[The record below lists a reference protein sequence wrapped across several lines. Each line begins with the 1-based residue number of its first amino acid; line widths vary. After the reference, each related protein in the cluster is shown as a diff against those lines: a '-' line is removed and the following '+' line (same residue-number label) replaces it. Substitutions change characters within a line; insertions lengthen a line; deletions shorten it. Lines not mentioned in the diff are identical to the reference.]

1 MKIRTTILFFL
12 LTVLCHTSMSAQQK
26 QSKIAYIAFSNI
38 DKYVIIDT
46 TTVRV
51 WYALNALDIQDEN
64 TYIDWQIL
72 EVGHHCNKYYSY
84 FVWESDSLSTVDY
97 RTNRSGR
104 YSNKLLPRGRNGHG
118 NWNELEYHVLIA
130 ENGKLRT
137 YTRERLREYEG
148 YYDEPYPDQQWALTQ
163 DTATISGY
171 HCQRATC
178 RFHGRNFEAWFT
190 SEVPIKYGPW
200 KFGGLPGLIV
210 KVYDTDHLYTFE
222 CTKVERVRR
231 PMVRS
236 KYPHHRP
243 IKRETVLKFERK
255 VNECPGRTIG
265 IWDIEGNII
274 SKTYPYAP
282 LELE

>member
-1 MKIRTTILFFL
+1 MKRRRNILYFL
-12 LTVLCHTSMSAQQK
+12 LATLYSSAAAQQK

-72 EVGHHCNKYYSY
+72 EVGSHCNKYYSY

-274 SKTYPYAP
+274 SKTYPYDP